1 MTILTK
7 AMKITLLPFKVKG
20 LSKSMFL
27 NFERSEKNILCKE
40 YFTKHFAKLWS
51 VGYRLRSR
59 KKDFLSSSKQN
70 SEYVTATPSG
80 FHLKSNNN

>member
-1 MTILTK
+1 MGILVTHSTLLGRMTILIK

-59 KKDFLSSSKQN
+59 KKISYLLITTEQ
-70 SEYVTATPSG
+70 
-80 FHLKSNNN
+80 